1 MRILTSVFSILALTL
16 ALGCSGGDDDD
27 GGGETPDATVGG
39 TADAAVS
46 TSPDAM
52 VSTSA
57 DGTACTATQEDP
69 QGGCPAN
76 SHACVGGNCMEL
88 CTLTAQMEPDGMA
101 CTAYQGPGASACIFG
116 LSANGM
122 PPFAAAACG
131 IFCGDTTGNVP
142 FCQGGACDGTCPNDF
157 TCQDST
163 TPGVKLCQ

>member
-1 MRILTSVFSILALTL
+1 MRTLTSVFSILALTF

-27 GGGETPDATVGG
+27 GGG
-39 TADAAVS
+39 TADAS
-46 TSPDAM
+46 TAPDSGVVIQPDAM
-52 VSTSA
+52 AATSA
-57 DGTACTATQEDP
+57 DGTACTASEEDP

-88 CTLTAQMEPDGMA
+88 CNLTAEMEPDGMA
-101 CTAYQGPGASACIFG
+101 CTAYEGPGASACIFG

-142 FCQGGACDGTCPNDF
+142 SCQGGACDGTCPNDF
-157 TCQDST
+157 TCQESGT
-163 TPGVKLCQ
+163 AGIKICQ